1 MLKNHHLRNLEE
13 PKADDTNKEPIYR
26 SLEWY
31 PNELAIHL
39 NLTRQNVRK
48 NEELKT
54 LKQFFIDQTESG
66 NINRQEA
73 VSMIPPLLLDIKSHH
88 KILDMCAAPGSKTSQ
103 LVELLHLNCE
113 NDLFPGTSL
122 FLKLTDLLFYSYE
135 LLFLF

>member
-1 MLKNHHLRNLEE
+1 MRSLEKSKSDE
-13 PKADDTNKEPIYR
+13 TETENNEPIYR

-48 NEELKT
+48 NEDLKS
-54 LKQFFIDQTESG
+54 LKQFLIDQTESG
-66 NINRQEA
+66 NLNRQEA

-88 KILDMCAAPGSKTSQ
+88 KILDMCAAPGSKTAQ

-113 NDLFPGTSL
+113 NDLFPGL
-122 FLKLTDLLFYSYE
+122 
-135 LLFLF
+135 